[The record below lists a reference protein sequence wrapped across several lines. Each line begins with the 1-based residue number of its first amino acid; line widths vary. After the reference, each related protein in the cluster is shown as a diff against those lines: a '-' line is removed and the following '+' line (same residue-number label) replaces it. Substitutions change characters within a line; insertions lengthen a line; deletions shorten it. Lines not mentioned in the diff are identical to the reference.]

1 VRSLIIIPS
10 YNEIENIEDIV
21 FAVLSQN
28 ESFHVLVVDD
38 NSPDGTGAKVQ
49 EMKQSN
55 ERIHLIERSGKLG
68 LGTAYIAGF
77 RYGIEKEFDY
87 IFEMDADFSHPPK
100 DLNRLLEACTKGADV
115 AIGSRYVKGGGV
127 IDWPFFRL
135 FLSRAASLY
144 VRMILWMPVYDPTA
158 GFKCYKNKVL
168 STINLDKITSVG
180 YAFQIEMKYAAYRN
194 KFILKEVPIFFADR
208 EKGTSKMNSSIIME
222 AIWGVIAMRVNSLK
236 RYYQS

>member
-1 VRSLIIIPS
+1 MRSLIIIPS